1 MKCFKH
7 PKENTEAIS
16 GDFKVNYSK
25 HFFLHLLNKFIDF
38 VPICSSHPGSIL
50 YGSGQSCI

>member
-16 GDFKVNYSK
+16 GNFKVNYSK

-38 VPICSSHPGSIL
+38 VPICSSHTGSIL
-50 YGSGQSCI
+50 YDSGQSCI